1 MIKKFIERC
10 NENSTKD
17 AFRYLEHKNL
27 KSKTYGELLND
38 IYKMCNLFN
47 DLGIKKGDKAIVF
60 VMPSYEMYALMLA
73 GLMYGINIVIMDSF
87 KNKTKIKIM
96 TEASQAKYLIVN
108 KKTKFISNF
117 IFNKIEKID
126 ISNYYKYEPIPYDYI
141 FDSTQIVLT
150 TFTSGTTGIP
160 KIINR
165 TFKDFENQI
174 NVLTKNYDFNN
185 HDVIICM
192 LPIYVLFSL
201 FNGNTTCMIKRIKK
215 SDIERLKGDVLLGKI
230 ADILK
235 TKDIISRLKDVYL
248 GGAYIYKSEA
258 QKIIK
263 TFPNSKIHYTYGAS
277 EGVLIGINDLTD
289 FYQFN
294 RFKIVK
300 DVNVEIVDQINN
312 VGEIAISG
320 QSVLGLN
327 NKHLT
332 GDIGY
337 SDSEFVYIVGRKKY
351 SCLDKGFY
359 NYIFD
364 QQIRNK
370 YKIDKAF
377 SIWYNNKCYVFVNK
391 NLLGKEFIRV
401 KKIPYDLKHQ
411 TKADYTSLINRYLK

>member
-10 NENSTKD
+10 NQNSTKD
-17 AFRYLEHKNL
+17 AFRYLEHRNL

-87 KNKTKIKIM
+87 KNKTKIKHM
-96 TEASQAKYLIVN
+96 SELSKAKYLIVN

-117 IFNKIEKID
+117 IFKKIRKID
-126 ISNYYKYEPIPYDYI
+126 ISNYYKYKCVPYDYI
-141 FDSTQIVLT
+141 LDSSQIVLT

-160 KIINR
+160 KEIDR
-165 TFKDFENQI
+165 SFKDFENQI
-174 NVLTKNYDFNN
+174 NVLTNNYDFNN

-201 FNGNTTCMIKRIKK
+201 FNGNTTCMIKKIKK
-215 SDIERLKGDVLLGKI
+215 RNIDIFEGDVLLGKI
-230 ADILK
+230 ADVLK
-235 TKDIISRLKDVYL
+235 INDIITRLKDVYL
-248 GGAYIYKSEA
+248 GGAFIYKSEA
-258 QKIIK
+258 KKIIK

-277 EGVLIGINDLTD
+277 EGVLIGINDLSD
-289 FYQFN
+289 FYQHN

-300 DVNVEIVDQINN
+300 DVNVEIVDKINN
-312 VGEIAISG
+312 VGEIVISG
-320 QSVLGLN
+320 KSVLGLHN
-327 NKHLT
+327 QHYT

-337 SDSEFVYIVGRKKY
+337 SDSKYVYIVGRKKY
-351 SCLDKGFY
+351 SCLENCFY
-359 NYIFD
+359 NYVHD
-364 QQIRNK
+364 QKIRDK

-377 SIWYNNKCYVFVNK
+377 SIWYNNQSYIFVEK
-391 NLLGKEFIRV
+391 TLPGKEFVKV
-401 KKIPYDLKHQ
+401 KKMPYDLKHQ
-411 TKADYTSLINRYLK
+411 TKADYNSLINKYLK